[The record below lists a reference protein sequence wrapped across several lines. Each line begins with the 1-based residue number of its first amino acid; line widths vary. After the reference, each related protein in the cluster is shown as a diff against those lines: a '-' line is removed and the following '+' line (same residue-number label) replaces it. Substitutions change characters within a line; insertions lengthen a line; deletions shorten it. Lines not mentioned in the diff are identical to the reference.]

1 MTRSTRD
8 VSPGDHVCAV
18 PLSEEQLWEVSAD
31 FVADGLD
38 RNERVLYFDDGTAE
52 GVLNRLSDD
61 HVAFERPLRTGQLAI
76 VPPEATRAIFH
87 TTLPEARAMML
98 EHIDGSTAAG
108 YAGFRMTGQMSHGV
122 DRQWPATFVEYD
134 RELDRLVRERG
145 ITALCVYDRRRY
157 SDEQIERMRDVH
169 RKELSVPTAY
179 DDGLLRVV
187 RTGPTS
193 ARLAGEVDHSN
204 RPAIARLLETT
215 LDDALRS
222 HSAPTDIELNL
233 ASLRFI
239 DVASAVSLVHAA
251 EGFPDTH
258 RLVLIDVRP
267 GVLRVLDRCGAPFA
281 AQLTVREFE
290 GSADGALRGPGP
302 VAGSGR
308 HAAGPGSTSGDGP
321 SPGNDDTGR
330 NNGYP
335 DLREAR

>member
-1 MTRSTRD
+1 M
-8 VSPGDHVCAV
+8 SPGDHVCAV

-38 RNERVLYFDDGTAE
+38 RHERVLYFDDGTVE
-52 GVLNRLSDD
+52 GVLSRLADD

-76 VPPEATRAIFH
+76 VPAEATRAIFH
-87 TTLPEARAMML
+87 TALHEARAMVL
-98 EHIDGSTAAG
+98 EHIDDSAAAG
-108 YAGFRMTGQMSHGV
+108 YAGFRMTGQMNYGV
-122 DRQWPATFVEYD
+122 DRQWPATFAEYD
-134 RELDRLVRERG
+134 RELDGLVRDRG
-145 ITALCVYDRRRY
+145 ITALCLYDRRRY
-157 SDEQIERMRDVH
+157 SDDQIERMRDAH

-239 DVASAVSLVHAA
+239 DVATAVSLVHAA

-258 RLVLIDVRP
+258 RLVLVDVRP

-281 AQLTVREFE
+281 AQLTVHEFQI
-290 GSADGALRGPGP
+290 ATDGTWAGPGP
-302 VAGSGR
+302 VPGTGRDTGAGG
-308 HAAGPGSTSGDGP
+308 AGPAGGANRTTGHGDGF
-321 SPGNDDTGR
+321 T
-330 NNGYP
+330 

>member
-1 MTRSTRD
+1 M
-8 VSPGDHVCAV
+8 CAV

-61 HVAFERPLRTGQLAI
+61 RVAFERPLRTGQLAI
-76 VPPEATRAIFH
+76 VPAEATRAIFH
-87 TTLPEARAMML
+87 TPLPEARAMML

-108 YAGFRMTGQMSHGV
+108 YAGFRMTGQMSYGL

-134 RELDRLVRERG
+134 RELDGLVRERG
-145 ITALCVYDRRRY
+145 ITALCLYDRRRY

-193 ARLAGEVDHSN
+193 ARLSGEVDHSN

-222 HSAPTDIELNL
+222 HSAPSDIELNL

-258 RLVLIDVRP
+258 RLVLTDVRP

-281 AQLTVREFE
+281 AQLTVHEFPAT
-290 GSADGALRGPGP
+290 SDTVWAGPGP
-302 VAGSGR
+302 VPGSGR
-308 HAAGPGSTSGDGP
+308 HAGGDAPAAPSAGADAGWTDGHGDGF
-321 SPGNDDTGR
+321 
-330 NNGYP
+330 P